1 MHISWKGK
9 GMKAVLLDLDGTLI
23 NSEEGIT
30 KCVQYALRSFGIEET
45 DLTKLRC
52 FIGPPLEVM
61 YREKYGFT
69 QEQAWQGTLKYRERF
84 DVKGIFEC
92 ELYDGVE
99 DALKKLKAD
108 GYIVA
113 LASSKPETACRRII
127 EHFHLTKYFDEIV
140 GSTLDGSIS
149 SKGEVLEELYRRMP
163 DVEKDE
169 MCLVGDT
176 KFDAIGAGNFGIDCI
191 GVSYGF
197 GTKEELEEA
206 GAVTVCDSLGEVLT
220 YLEELSRR

>member
-1 MHISWKGK
+1 
-9 GMKAVLLDLDGTLI
+9 MKAVLLDLDGTLI

-30 KCVQYALRSFGIEET
+30 KCVQYALRSFGIEEN
-45 DLTKLRC
+45 DLSKLRC
-52 FIGPPLEVM
+52 FIGPPLDVM

-69 QEQAWQGTLKYRERF
+69 EEQAWEGTVKYRERF
-84 DVKGIFEC
+84 DVKGIYEC

-99 DALKKLKAD
+99 DTLKELKEL
-108 GYIVA
+108 GYRVA
-113 LASSKPETACRRII
+113 LASSKPEVACKRII
-127 EHFHLTKYFDEIV
+127 EHFGLTKYFDEIV

-163 DVEKDE
+163 DVEKSE

-176 KFDAIGAGNFGIDCI
+176 KFDVLGAKEFGIDCI

-197 GTKEELEEA
+197 GTKEELEA
-206 GAVTVCDSLGEVLT
+206 VGAVVVCADLKEVLT
-220 YLEELSRR
+220 YLRKVR